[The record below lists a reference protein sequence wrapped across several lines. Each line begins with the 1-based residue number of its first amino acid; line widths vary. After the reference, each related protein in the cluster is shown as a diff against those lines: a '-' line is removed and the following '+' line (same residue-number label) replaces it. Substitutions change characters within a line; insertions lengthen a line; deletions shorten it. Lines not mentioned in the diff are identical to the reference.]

1 MKYLMYLC
9 LKELKIN
16 KLTMKRQMII
26 TLALA
31 LTMTMPTFAQ
41 KAMTKKEITEKEKA
55 FKNLQHPW
63 K

>member
-31 LTMTMPTFAQ
+31 LTMTMPTFDGVTDLRI
-41 KAMTKKEITEKEKA
+41 KSLNI
-55 FKNLQHPW
+55 
-63 K
+63 